1 MSNWDLF
8 RDYDVNTT
16 GGSMNPTKF
25 RTPGI
30 DCLHEKYPRN
40 KMLPKPNLNHNPN
53 FYHNL
58 IKLRFTIFLFTY

>member
-40 KMLPKPNLNHNPN
+40 KM
-53 FYHNL
+53 
-58 IKLRFTIFLFTY
+58 